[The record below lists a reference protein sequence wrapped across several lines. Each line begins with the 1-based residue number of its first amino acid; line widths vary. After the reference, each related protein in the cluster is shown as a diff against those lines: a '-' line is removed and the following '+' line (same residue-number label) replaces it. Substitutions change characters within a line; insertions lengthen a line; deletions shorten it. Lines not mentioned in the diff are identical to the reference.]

1 MWWEN
6 RPRDSCCVPPVPR
19 APDKA
24 SWANDKDNDKGQ
36 DKDKDKDKDKD
47 QDKDKGKDNRED
59 KDLWH
64 DVEQRCAK

>member
-24 SWANDKDNDKGQ
+24 SWANDKGNDKGQ
-36 DKDKDKDKDKD
+36 DKDKDKNKD
-47 QDKDKGKDNRED
+47 QDKDKGKDNLDD